1 MTGLLQFVRA
11 NWPPHREPLTWHGC
25 WLVQHPAG
33 AQPSPSW
40 TLRCI
45 VGRLGGRHAMDR
57 RGEARAHARL
67 HGSPLITHAL
77 AHIRF
82 AFRTIFDV
90 IYTSYRVTSH
100 LSGLVFISVVLL
112 HRYCTRCYAQEIR
125 PPSLCSLIHT
135 VVGHVCH
142 TRGCLV
148 MLTSPASLSICSDRV
163 PRERRA
169 RGVLRER
176 CT

>member
-67 HGSPLITHAL
+67 HGSLLTAPSPTLTSGL
-77 AHIRF
+77 SF
-82 AFRTIFDV
+82 AV
-90 IYTSYRVTSH
+90 IYTFYRVP
-100 LSGLVFISVVLL
+100 VLFPGSCL
-112 HRYCTRCYAQEIR
+112 LCVALLYRRCYAQSDPGSTI
-125 PPSLCSLIHT
+125 CLIHQCGPSRHQLLAPSPLAYIPRQST
-135 VVGHVCH
+135 H
-142 TRGCLV
+142 LFKQSA
-148 MLTSPASLSICSDRV
+148 TSASRSKASSWNV
-163 PRERRA
+163 N
-169 RGVLRER
+169 LRYA
-176 CT
+176 